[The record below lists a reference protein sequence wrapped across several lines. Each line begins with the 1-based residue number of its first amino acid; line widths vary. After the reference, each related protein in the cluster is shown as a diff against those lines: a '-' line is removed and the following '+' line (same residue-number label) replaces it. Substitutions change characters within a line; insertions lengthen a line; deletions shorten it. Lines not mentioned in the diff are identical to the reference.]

1 MARQRHAGTSSD
13 AGRSCLSKHQH
24 ATKGEALDHLARNL
38 HENRKKGIKTGDL
51 HVYQCAYCSG
61 GWHVG
66 HPHWLSGSN
75 ANTASGDSAAP
86 ALGADPGRCGIKK
99 PFR

>member
-13 AGRSCLSKHQH
+13 AGRSCLSKHRH

-51 HVYQCAYCSG
+51 HVYQCAYCVG

-66 HPHWLSGSN
+66 HPIG
-75 ANTASGDSAAP
+75 SAARTRIRRAEIARP
-86 ALGADPGRCGIKK
+86 RRWERIQEEAE
-99 PFR
+99 